1 MRSSLRPLALLLA
14 CVCLRSAPAQAQPT
28 LDRWA
33 GLESKRLQ
41 EIYVRD
47 VEGTETSGRLLQIN
61 PVSLVILAGGVE
73 RRFDADEVI
82 RVQKRDSL
90 KNGTLIGLAIGAGMG
105 LMTAAISDCPGNDP
119 GGSCGGARAAAVAV
133 SMGVYSAIGAGVD
146 ALVRGR
152 TTIYERR
159 GASRPPSAFVP
170 LARVRW

>member
-1 MRSSLRPLALLLA
+1 
-14 CVCLRSAPAQAQPT
+14 
-28 LDRWA
+28 
-33 GLESKRLQ
+33 
-41 EIYVRD
+41 
-47 VEGTETSGRLLQIN
+47 
-61 PVSLVILAGGVE
+61 
-73 RRFDADEVI
+73 
-82 RVQKRDSL
+82 
-90 KNGTLIGLAIGAGMG
+90 MG

-159 GASRPPSAFVP
+159 GASRAPSAFVP

>member
-1 MRSSLRPLALLLA
+1 MRSLLRPLALLLA

-33 GLESKRLQ
+33 GLELKRLQ

-47 VEGTETSGRLLQIN
+47 VEGTETSGRLLQLN
-61 PVSLVILAGGVE
+61 PDSLVILAGGVE
-73 RRFDADEVI
+73 RRVDAGEVI
-82 RVQKRDSL
+82 RVQNRDSL

-119 GGSCGGARAAAVAV
+119 GGSCGGARTAAVAV

-159 GASRPPSAFVP
+159 GASSPRSAFVP